1 MNTKGLSLRNSL
13 LIPVLLVFVLTACGG
28 APDSIEIELADLPV
42 YPNATLGEGMAQFSA
57 GPMGG
62 SMQQYMTM
70 DAYDEVVEFYTDAL
84 STYPTETISQPSQLG
99 RQTAISVLKEQGV
112 VSVAIQEFS
121 AEQAVH
127 ITFMQVGN

>member
-1 MNTKGLSLRNSL
+1 
-13 LIPVLLVFVLTACGG
+13 
-28 APDSIEIELADLPV
+28 
-42 YPNATLGEGMAQFSA
+42 
-57 GPMGG
+57 
-62 SMQQYMTM
+62 MQQYMTT

-84 STYPTETISQPSQLG
+84 STYPTETISQPSELG

-112 VSVAIQEFS
+112 VSVAIQEFT

>member
-1 MNTKGLSLRNSL
+1 MNTEGLFRRTLMLTS
-13 LIPVLLVFVLTACGG
+13 VLLAFVLAACGG
-28 APDSIEIELADLPV
+28 APDTSEIKLADLPA
-42 YPNATLGEGMAQFSA
+42 YPNATMGESMAQFSA
-57 GPMGG
+57 GSMGG
-62 SMQQYMTM
+62 SMQQYMTT

-84 STYPTETISQPSQLG
+84 STYTTETISQPSELG

-112 VSVAIQEFS
+112 VSVAIQEFT

>member
-1 MNTKGLSLRNSL
+1 MNTKGLSMPNLCL
-13 LIPVLLVFVLTACGG
+13 VPVLLVFLLAACGG
-28 APDSIEIELADLPV
+28 APDTSGIKLADLPV
-42 YPNATLGEGMAQFSA
+42 YPNATMGEGMANFSA

-62 SMQQYMTM
+62 SMQQYMTA

-84 STYPTETISQPSQLG
+84 STYPTETISQPSELG

-112 VSVAIQEFS
+112 VSVAIQEFT

-127 ITFMQVGN
+127 ITFMHVGN